1 MYRAAIQNFVHANL
15 KSITHFTPLVLC
27 CFSLMNPRGLRIKKE
42 ASISR
47 GLSRI
52 LPNLKLYNYLR
63 FTTSLV
69 S

>member
-42 ASISR
+42 TSITR

-52 LPNLKLYNYLR
+52 FQTLR
-63 FTTSLV
+63 LFFCCSYY
-69 S
+69 